1 MSLAEAIRPPL
12 IQKEV
17 TLETVT
23 PHSENLETDETNET
37 VFLRKKIRKWA
48 GNWCEIAFLRKIR
61 VQRSIFQ
68 GYSVLLWQNGT
79 AVDGVNQPS

>member
-17 TLETVT
+17 TLETIT

-37 VFLRKKIRKWA
+37 VFLRGKIRKMERQSA
-48 GNWCEIAFLRKIR
+48 
-61 VQRSIFQ
+61 
-68 GYSVLLWQNGT
+68 
-79 AVDGVNQPS
+79 